1 MVNKSPLHHAAE
13 NNFSRLVASLLERGC
28 DPN

>member
-1 MVNKSPLHHAAE
+1 LHHAAE